1 MPVWWRDEDNRPLN
15 EPVYT
20 LTTGWATFNWSAVF
34 NFNSPKVRV
43 DLIPIPGQKGRS
55 SLYATATI
63 MLSNDETETAKDLGV
78 RLLSSIELLDMM
90 LRIAGLRYTPLIKEP
105 FSGGLLDSTFKDG
118 RRRFSEEALV
128 TRYNIYK
135 DGIKSADPVV
145 FARILND
152 LFERTRQQ
160 RSKAMQEIEFETRLF
175 QDIVNETKM
184 VLDVSEDRART
195 AVARRVGFD
204 PATLVRRRVRKEK

>member
-1 MPVWWRDEDNRPLN
+1 
-15 EPVYT
+15 
-20 LTTGWATFNWSAVF
+20 
-34 NFNSPKVRV
+34 
-43 DLIPIPGQKGRS
+43 
-55 SLYATATI
+55 